1 MKRTASNISGKT
13 ADPKSQSPREA
24 PDSGAPETAS
34 CAKTEPKKNAPP
46 FPVVGIGASAGGLEA
61 FTTLLKALPDH
72 PGMAFVLVP
81 HLDPTHESAMTELLS
96 RATSMKVLQVKDGI
110 QLKTNHVYVI
120 PPGQDMTISDG
131 VLRLAKRES
140 GLHMPIDIFFRS
152 LAAELASNAIGV
164 ILSGT
169 ASDGTLGVTAIK
181 GAGGITFAQD
191 SRSAKYDGMPNSAI
205 ASGCIDLVLS
215 PDRIAEE
222 VARIGHHPYVTNPQ
236 LEQSEGSA
244 PDRQVLM
251 ARIFRSLKQVCKVDF
266 SDYKPG
272 TIRRRVLRRM
282 ALRHMDDLE
291 EYSKYLQE
299 NRNEVEA
306 LYRDILINVT
316 SFFRDPAAFEALQE
330 RVYPEIL
337 KDRAPAETIRIW
349 VPGCSTGEEAYS
361 HAISLLEYVTRVR
374 AEVSV
379 QIFGT
384 DLSVSAIQS
393 ARSGIYR
400 ESIRSDVSPER
411 LKRFFNKVDGGFQ
424 ISKAVRDMCVFA
436 NQNVFS
442 DPPFS
447 HLDIVSCRN
456 VLIYLSQ
463 VLQKRVMPIFHHA
476 LRPNG
481 FLMVGNTEGLVGTG
495 ADLFDLAHRRCK
507 IYRKRAVP
515 TPIIFGMQPE
525 HFNGRLA
532 LPEMETSSIRQDTM
546 RTPVDLQREADR
558 LLLMRYV
565 PAAVLVS
572 PDLEVLQ
579 TRGQASRYLELPS
592 GKVSLSLL
600 KMIKPGLLFDVQSAI
615 NEAKSAGTRIRKE
628 NLQLESD
635 GVFSNLALEVIPFQ
649 TPPHSN
655 QNLLVIFEDGKAN
668 GSPGVPEPAPVAPGK
683 LEARDKLLAQ
693 LKHELTATKEYQQ
706 SIIEALEAS
715 NEELQSANE
724 EIQSGNEE
732 LQSTNEEL
740 QTSKEE
746 LESAN
751 EELNTVNEEM
761 QHRNYELAQT
771 NNDLQN
777 LFASVNIPILML
789 NSDLSLRRF
798 TPKAEEMLGLT
809 ASDVG
814 RLLVRVRFKF
824 NVPEFEHLMLAV
836 MRDNKVHEQEFMHD
850 GTLYRLRAI
859 PYKTSEDQV
868 EGVVATFFDLAKVKG
883 AGKDSHRLKSG
894 RKKPRTGKSRSSPKK
909 GR

>member
-1 MKRTASNISGKT
+1 VPENASHRKAG
-13 ADPKSQSPREA
+13 PRE
-24 PDSGAPETAS
+24 D
-34 CAKTEPKKNAPP
+34 APP

-61 FTTLLKALPDH
+61 FTNLLKALPDD
-72 PGMAFVLVP
+72 PGMAFVMVP

-96 RATSMKVLQVKDGI
+96 RATRMKVLQVKDGI
-110 QLKTNHVYVI
+110 RLKLNHVYVI

-140 GLHMPIDIFFRS
+140 GLHMPIDTFFRS
-152 LAAELASNAIGV
+152 LAAEVQSNAIGV

-191 SRSAKYDGMPNSAI
+191 SKSAKYDGMPNSAI
-205 ASGCIDLVLS
+205 ASGCIDMVLS

-222 VARIGHHPYVTNPQ
+222 VTRIRHHPYVTDPQ
-236 LEQSEGSA
+236 LEKTPVSTQVK
-244 PDRQVLM
+244 QVLM
-251 ARIFRSLKQVCKVDF
+251 SRIFRSLKQVCKVDF

-299 NRNEVEA
+299 DRNEVEA
-306 LYRDILINVT
+306 LYQDILINVT

-330 RVYPEIL
+330 KVYPEIL

-361 HAISLLEYVTRVR
+361 HAISLLEYVTQVR

-384 DLSVSAIQS
+384 DLSVPAIQK

-400 ESIRSDVSPER
+400 ESIRADVSPER
-411 LKRFFNKVDGGFQ
+411 LKRFFNKIEGGFQ
-424 ISKAVRDMCVFA
+424 ISKSVRDMCVFA

-463 VLQKRVMPIFHHA
+463 ELQKRVMPIFHHA
-476 LRPNG
+476 LRAGG

-495 ADLFDLAHRRCK
+495 ADLFDLAHRKCK

-515 TPIIFGMQPE
+515 TPVVLGIRPE

-532 LPEMETSSIRQDTM
+532 LPESDASAIRQETA
-546 RTPVDLQREADR
+546 RAPVDLQREADR
-558 LLLMRYV
+558 LLLSRYV

-572 PDLEVLQ
+572 SDLEVLQ
-579 TRGQASRYLELPS
+579 TRGHASRYLELPS
-592 GKVSLSLL
+592 GKASLSLP
-600 KMIKPGLLFDVQSAI
+600 KMIKPGLLFDLQNAI
-615 NEAKSAGTRIRKE
+615 AEAKSGRTPIRKE
-628 NLQLESD
+628 NLQLEAD
-635 GVFSNLALEVIPFQ
+635 GVFTGVTLEVIPFQ

-655 QNLLVIFEDGKAN
+655 QNLLIIFEDGNAIR
-668 GSPGVPEPAPVAPGK
+668 PPVTAAPVPLQGK
-683 LEARDKLLAQ
+683 EGGQDKLVAQ
-693 LKHELTATKEYQQ
+693 LKHELNATKEYQQ

-761 QHRNYELAQT
+761 QHRNYQLAQI
-771 NNDLQN
+771 NNDLLN
-777 LFASVNIPILML
+777 LLASVNIPILML
-789 NSDLSLRRF
+789 NSDLTIRRF
-798 TPKAEEMLGLT
+798 TPKAEEVLGLT
-809 ASDVG
+809 VSDVG
-814 RLLVRVRFKF
+814 RLLVRVRLKF
-824 NVPEFEHLMLAV
+824 NVPQFEQLMLEV
-836 MRDNKVHEQEFMHD
+836 MRENEVREREFTHD

-859 PYKTSEDQV
+859 PYRTSDDRM
-868 EGVVATFFDLAKVKG
+868 EGVVATFFDIAKVTSGKG
-883 AGKDSHRLKSG
+883 MRKLKPGVRKRSAEKHSRG
-894 RKKPRTGKSRSSPKK
+894 R
-909 GR
+909 